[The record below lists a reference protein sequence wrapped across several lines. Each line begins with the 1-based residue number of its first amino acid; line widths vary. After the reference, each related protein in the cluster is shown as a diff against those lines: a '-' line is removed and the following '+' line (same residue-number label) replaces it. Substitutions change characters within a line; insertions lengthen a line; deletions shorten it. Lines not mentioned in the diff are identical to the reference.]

1 MGGHGVL
8 LPRGP
13 RLVRG
18 TGWPHGPV
26 VLRGP
31 DVQLV
36 LAQVRPGAA
45 GLQLSHSG
53 WDRSVRGPSRAVLP
67 AARPAVGLP
76 LPVEIAFKICCCSLF

>member
-8 LPRGP
+8 LPRGH
-13 RLVRG
+13 RLVRCA
-18 TGWPHGPV
+18 GWPHGPV

-45 GLQLSHSG
+45 GLQLSHRG
-53 WDRSVRGPSRAVLP
+53 WDRAVRGPSGAVLP

-76 LPVEIAFKICCCSLF
+76 LPVDICFTIIGCSLF